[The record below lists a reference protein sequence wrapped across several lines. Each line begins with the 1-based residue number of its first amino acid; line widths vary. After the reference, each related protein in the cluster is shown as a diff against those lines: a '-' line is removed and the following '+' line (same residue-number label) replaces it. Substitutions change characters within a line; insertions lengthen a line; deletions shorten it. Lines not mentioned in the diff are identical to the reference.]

1 MDSTPDFGKLLE
13 IAMLAYNAANPSSP
27 ITKDTASRA
36 IVLGLETLI
45 ATNVAN
51 ASTVLNPI

>member
-13 IAMLAYNAANPSSP
+13 IAMLAYNAANPGFP

-36 IVLGLETLI
+36 IVLGLQSLI
-45 ATNVAN
+45 TANVSN
-51 ASTVLNPI
+51 ASEVTTPI